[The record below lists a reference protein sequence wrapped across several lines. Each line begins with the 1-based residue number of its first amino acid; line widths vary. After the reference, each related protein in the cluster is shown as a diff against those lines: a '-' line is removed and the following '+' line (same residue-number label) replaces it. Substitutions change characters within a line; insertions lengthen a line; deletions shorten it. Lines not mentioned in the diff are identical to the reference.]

1 MIMTDFRP
9 QIEQQVTFLHAQ
21 DLVETAAFYE
31 TILGLALVLDKGSC
45 CIYRSGGDAYL
56 GFCQTLGQHMDAPP
70 ATNHIMLT
78 LVTPDVDGWHEFLV
92 GQGVA
97 IEKPPTLNETFNIY
111 HCFVRDP
118 NGYLIEIQTFLDP
131 AWPKPVQNPEIGD

>member
-21 DLVETAAFYE
+21 DLVETAALYE
-31 TILGLALVLDKGSC
+31 TILGLALVLDQGSC